1 MSFGLCFTT
10 VSFAVIV
17 YNLVQTERSKREIM
31 TIFAM
36 LSKDDVKLVYD
47 ICDGFIDR
55 FDNGEDEMGRDPIE
69 EDGLEETGGKE

>member
-1 MSFGLCFTT
+1 
-10 VSFAVIV
+10 
-17 YNLVQTERSKREIM
+17 M

-55 FDNGEDEMGRDPIE
+55 FDNGDDEMGRDPII
-69 EDGLEETGGKE
+69 EDDGFNQTAEKNEDKR